1 VEHSNKTILFFDGDC
16 GLCSRTVRILM
27 RMDKDKRIQFA
38 PLQGEVARQILPTNL
53 RKNLST
59 VVLHLVQEGA
69 SQQLTHSDAA
79 LSAIIVTGSSWRY
92 LAKMAISLPRAF
104 RDTIYNWIAKNRDR
118 FFKNNCPIPRTGL
131 GDRLLP

>member
-1 VEHSNKTILFFDGDC
+1 
-16 GLCSRTVRILM
+16 M